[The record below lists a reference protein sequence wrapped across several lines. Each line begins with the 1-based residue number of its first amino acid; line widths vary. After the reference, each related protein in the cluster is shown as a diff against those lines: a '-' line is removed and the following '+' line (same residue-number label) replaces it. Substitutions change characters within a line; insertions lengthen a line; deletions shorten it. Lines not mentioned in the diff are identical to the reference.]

1 MSLFSGLFGANSES
15 ASSKIP
21 WIPLT
26 SEAQLAELAMLSN
39 EKPLLIFK
47 HSTRCGISRTALKQ
61 FENEFDL
68 FDSVDAYYLDLLE
81 YRPISSAIA
90 EQFSVTHQ
98 SPQLI
103 LLNKGQVVHHASHSD
118 IDAQLLKKYL

>member
-1 MSLFSGLFGANSES
+1 MSLFSGLFGNNTSSEF
-15 ASSKIP
+15 SKVP

-26 SEAQLAELAMLSN
+26 TLSQIDQLMEESQK
-39 EKPLLIFK
+39 KPLLIFK
-47 HSTRCGISRTALKQ
+47 HSTRCGVSRSVLKQ

-68 FDSVDAYYLDLLE
+68 ADAVDAYYLDLLE

>member
-1 MSLFSGLFGANSES
+1 MSLFSGLFGNNTSSEF
-15 ASSKIP
+15 SKVP

-26 SEAQLAELAMLSN
+26 TLSQIDQLMEESQK
-39 EKPLLIFK
+39 KPLLIFK
-47 HSTRCGISRTALKQ
+47 HSTRCGVSRSVLKQ

-68 FDSVDAYYLDLLE
+68 ADAVDAYYLDLLE

-103 LLNKGQVVHHASHSD
+103 LLNKGKVVHHASHSD
-118 IDAQLLKKYL
+118 IDAQGLKKYL

>member
-1 MSLFSGLFGANSES
+1 
-15 ASSKIP
+15 
-21 WIPLT
+21 
-26 SEAQLAELAMLSN
+26 
-39 EKPLLIFK
+39 
-47 HSTRCGISRTALKQ
+47 LKQ

-68 FDSVDAYYLDLLE
+68 ADAVDAYYLDLLE

-103 LLNKGQVVHHASHSD
+103 LMKNGQVVHHASHSD
-118 IDAQLLKKYL
+118 IDAQLLKKFI

>member
-1 MSLFSGLFGANSES
+1 M
-15 ASSKIP
+15 
-21 WIPLT
+21 
-26 SEAQLAELAMLSN
+26 
-39 EKPLLIFK
+39 
-47 HSTRCGISRTALKQ
+47 LKQ
-61 FENEFDL
+61 FETEYDL
-68 FDSVDAYYLDLLE
+68 SDTVDAYYLDLLE

-103 LLNKGQVVHHASHSD
+103 LMKNGHVVHHASHSD